1 MSDSDSKLGSA
12 ITGVSVESKKGIAS
26 AMKTAGTDNK
36 EGSYS
41 ELYKLNQVWYDTPP
55 SLSIVSKRTLIRNQ
69 FQRTNYTSPQTDTMV
84 CIFNTG
90 EFYVAPKT
98 SYMVI
103 QLGYKNSSYANI
115 AALISQGNVMSLF
128 EEPSLLSASGTEI
141 NREQNKGVQAAYTY
155 RYKHNQHYLDTIG
168 QMQGGAAGK
177 YSTLYEQQTP
187 YVTDAE
193 GVGAS
198 AGSPGTGAAGTGGTL
213 PTTIGVG
220 AARPHSGEAY
230 LSTFG
235 VGAQSINV
243 DRFSSNYPNYPTF
256 IVPLDQVLGCF
267 NPYMNVLFPASALAG
282 ARLELRM
289 KNPIEALQLVGPVQN
304 TATTS
309 TVAALRD
316 ALQSLVVN
324 NVYLVLDSF
333 QLNDS
338 VLKRLNQISSGPD
351 GLEVTF
357 DTWDYT
363 PTSTTSGQVEA
374 QVSQARSRITRSF
387 CVVRDQAAINNPY
400 INSLAAE
407 PALNRVSS
415 LVGPGQSAQVPYTG
429 WQGASSVTAGST
441 INLPADNGPSGSYWT
456 PTVTSYQAQLG
467 SLFFPQQPLTSAE
480 EQYWNALYIWGK
492 SMVDK
497 DENCSVTK
505 EDFFGGSGY
514 GLYDTKT
521 GAPIDPTVG
530 TLASSKPIPPLWV
543 GPYGCAIYGFLAER
557 SQILQLSGLPIAN
570 SRLLRHKF
578 QFASAIPN
586 YNSGQGRR
594 IDVFT
599 QFTRIMKVFMGGHL
613 VLRE

>member
-1 MSDSDSKLGSA
+1 MSDTDSKLGSS
-12 ITGVSVESKKGIAS
+12 ITGISVESKKGVAS
-26 AMKTAGTDNK
+26 ALKTAGTDNK
-36 EGSYS
+36 EGSYA

-55 SLSIVSKRTLIRNQ
+55 SLSIVAKRTLLRNQ
-69 FQRTNYTSPQTDTMV
+69 FQRTSYTSPTTDTMV
-84 CIFNTG
+84 CIFNSG
-90 EFYVAPKT
+90 ELYIAPKT
-98 SYMVI
+98 SYMVV
-103 QLGYKNSSYANI
+103 QLGYKDSSYANI

-128 EEPSLLSASGTEI
+128 EEPVLMSASGTEI
-141 NREQNKGVQAAYTY
+141 NREQNKGLQAAYTY

-168 QMQGGAAGK
+168 QMQGGAVGK
-177 YSTLYEQQTP
+177 YSTLYEGQTP

-193 GVGAS
+193 GVGA
-198 AGSPGTGAAGTGGTL
+198 AGTLPAAPTGGSL

-220 AARPHSGEAY
+220 AARPHSGEAFLATY
-230 LSTFG
+230 GT
-235 VGAQSINV
+235 GAQSVNV
-243 DRFSSNYPNYPTF
+243 DRFSSSYPNYPTF

-267 NPYMNVLFPASALAG
+267 NPYMNTLFPATALAG

-289 KNPIEALQLVGPVQN
+289 KNPIESLQLVGQVQN
-304 TATTS
+304 TAGTS
-309 TVAALRD
+309 TLSALKN
-316 ALQSLVVN
+316 ALQNIVVN
-324 NVYLVLDSF
+324 NIYLVLDSF

-338 VLKRLNQISSGPD
+338 VLKKLNQISSGPD
-351 GLEVTF
+351 GLSMMF

-363 PTSTTSGQVEA
+363 PTSTTAGQVEA
-374 QVSQARSRITRSF
+374 QVQQARSRITRSF
-387 CVVRDQAAINNPY
+387 CVVRDQAAPNNPY

-415 LVGPGQSAQVPYTG
+415 LVGPGQSAQNPYTS
-429 WQGASSVTAGST
+429 WQGASPVTTGAT
-441 INLPADNGPSGSYWT
+441 INLPADNGPAGYYWT

-514 GLYDTKT
+514 GLYDSK
-521 GAPIDPTVG
+521 GVPVDPTVG
-530 TLASSKPIPPLWV
+530 TVVSTKPIPPLWV
-543 GPYGCAIYGFLAER
+543 GPYGCAVYGFLAER
-557 SQILQLSGLPIAN
+557 SQVLQLSGLPIA
-570 SRLLRHKF
+570 SARLLRHRF
-578 QFASAIPN
+578 QFASAIPT

-599 QFTRIMKVFMGGHL
+599 QYTRVMKVFMGGK
-613 VLRE
+613 VIMRE